1 MPFVYIL
8 RCADNT
14 FYIGHTEALASREAL
29 HNSGAGAN
37 YTALRRPVV
46 LMYSEYFATREAALA
61 RERQLKRWSARKK
74 EALIAGDLATLKSL
88 SKRRQGS

>member
-14 FYIGHTEALASREAL
+14 FYIGHNEDLASREAR
-29 HNSGAGAN
+29 HNPGAGAN

-46 LMYSEYFATREAALA
+46 LAHSEFFASQEAALA
-61 RERQLKRWSARKK
+61 RS
-74 EALIAGDLATLKSL
+74 
-88 SKRRQGS
+88 GS